1 MLRSVYWHGQ
11 QTKTGEG
18 FPGHVSCSGAGRI
31 NVCAVLTVVVGSVLA
46 VLHLVCSSCAP
57 PASHG
62 DVCFGVGPNGTTHDA
77 FCSGIH
83 HVMLFLHITVGLRA
97 MDFWACWRHGSD
109 ERR

>member
-1 MLRSVYWHGQ
+1 MCR
-11 QTKTGEG
+11 
-18 FPGHVSCSGAGRI
+18 VSCGGGRI
-31 NVCAVLTVVVGSVLA
+31 NMCAVLTVVGGSVLA

-77 FCSGIH
+77 FCSAVH
-83 HVMLFLHITVGLRA
+83 HVMLLLHITVGLRA
-97 MDFWACWRHGSD
+97 MDFWARWRHVSD